1 MEVRPLSISG
11 AWEFVSRE
19 FLDPRGS
26 FKEMY
31 KSGELA
37 KLIGAPM
44 HLAQVNISRSRAGVV
59 RGIHYADNPPGQA
72 KYVMCI
78 RGEIRDV
85 VVDLRRS
92 SQTYGRWEP
101 IHLTES
107 NHRAVYIS
115 EGLGHGFTALTDATV
130 LYLTSSPYD
139 PKHEHAVNP
148 LDPDL
153 VINWGITEP
162 LLSEKDQ
169 AAPSLAMSY
178 ATGRLPR

>member
-1 MEVRPLSISG
+1 MEVRPLSISH
-11 AWEFVSRE
+11 AWEFTARE
-19 FLDPRGS
+19 FIDPRGG

-31 KSGELA
+31 RSGEIA

-44 HLAQVNISRSRAGVV
+44 HLAQVNVSRSREGVV
-59 RGIHYADNPPGQA
+59 RGIHYSTTLDGQA

-85 VVDLRRS
+85 VVDLREES
-92 SQTYGRWEP
+92 PTYGKWEAV
-101 IHLTES
+101 HLTES
-107 NHRAVYIS
+107 NHKAVYLS
-115 EGLGHGFTALTDATV
+115 EGLGHGFCALTDATV

-139 PKHEHAVNP
+139 AKNEHAIHP

-153 VINWGITEP
+153 AIDWGVTEP
-162 LLSEKDQ
+162 LLSDKDRTAQ
-169 AAPSLAMSY
+169 SFAY